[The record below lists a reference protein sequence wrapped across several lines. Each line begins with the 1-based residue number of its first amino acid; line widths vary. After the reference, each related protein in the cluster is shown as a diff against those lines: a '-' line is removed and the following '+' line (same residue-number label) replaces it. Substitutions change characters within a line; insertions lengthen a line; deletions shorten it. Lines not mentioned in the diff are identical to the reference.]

1 MTQSQSLTGAFKGNY
16 VLVLAL
22 CTYVCSNPPG
32 SGVIKKPMGHEAIG
46 GQALELQIINI
57 RLVSLRLKRHR
68 HHSQLSLALCRYCQ
82 TYYYWSVRRR
92 RLA

>member
-46 GQALELQIINI
+46 GQAFVLQIIN
-57 RLVSLRLKRHR
+57 RLKNR
-68 HHSQLSLALCRYCQ
+68 HHSQLSLALCRYCH
-82 TYYYWSVRRR
+82 TYYYWSVRRH
-92 RLA
+92 RLARKR